1 VRGLA
6 FTREALQGVWADIVA
21 EARSEGPF
29 LGQALAACELGDVA
43 APVIAL
49 RLADTDPGMAL
60 TLERQKE
67 RLAGL
72 LGRIVGTPVDLRL
85 EGGDFQAPA
94 AKARPQ
100 RLSDQTLRA
109 DRLKGLRARDPSL
122 DAAADA
128 LDLEIVD

>member
-1 VRGLA
+1 M
-6 FTREALQGVWADIVA
+6 ADA
-21 EARSEGPF
+21 
-29 LGQALAACELGDVA
+29 
-43 APVIAL
+43 
-49 RLADTDPGMAL
+49 DPGMAL

-72 LGRIVGTPVDLRL
+72 LGRIVGTAVDLRL
-85 EGGDFQAPA
+85 EGGEAPAPA

-109 DRLKGLRARDPSL
+109 DRLKGLRARDPAL

>member
-1 VRGLA
+1 
-6 FTREALQGVWADIVA
+6 
-21 EARSEGPF
+21 
-29 LGQALAACELGDVA
+29 
-43 APVIAL
+43 
-49 RLADTDPGMAL
+49 MAL

-72 LGRIVGTPVDLRL
+72 LGRIVGAPVDLRL
-85 EGGDFQAPA
+85 DGGDAPA
-94 AKARPQ
+94 PSAKARPQ

-109 DRLKGLRARDPSL
+109 DRLKGLRARDPAL